1 MPMTS
6 EQAVRAYPSPPPGVC
21 RLLLFAALGCGA
33 GAQASDRVADVS
45 ILLDRSLD
53 VGNNRPLVDI
63 TVCDATGAH
72 CQAVP
77 RVLLDTGSTG
87 LMLKKAV
94 WSGLPMPLHRL
105 HSPAGPWGLCARF
118 DGLAVWSWIA
128 WAQVEIAGLR
138 TLEAIPLGL
147 MDDAAQA
154 PPACR
159 ATDGSGSLPGD
170 VNGILGV
177 GAPRRF
183 CLNYAGG
190 QCPLGRLTSV
200 YYTLHSSDGH
210 WEAAQPPSSVDLP
223 NPVAHFPPGYNDGI
237 VLRMPAL
244 EHAQVSGGALHGE
257 LHFGVASSRHALF
270 PPSALREFPAAYDTH
285 VTGTLYVG
293 AARYQGMIGV
303 DSGTT
308 YTVLPHR
315 LTCLGRDCRKPVGHR
330 IDPVAAYVAFD
341 ELESPEGGEGGA
353 ARHAAAHRSRFCVAL
368 ADLETLTET
377 AGDWGACDAAAQIEE
392 HDLPVLGMPFLFG
405 RTLGIG
411 LGGTAAPSGRVYPRG
426 YLLIVD
432 TPVAA
437 AGVARAAD

>member
-1 MPMTS
+1 MTP
-6 EQAVRAYPSPPPGVC
+6 EHAVRAYLVPHSGVC
-21 RLLLFAALGCGA
+21 RLLLVAALSCGA

-63 TVCDATGAH
+63 IVCDATGAR
-72 CQAVP
+72 CQSVP

-94 WSGLPMPLHRL
+94 WSSLPMPLHRL

-138 TLEAIPLGL
+138 TLEAIPLAL
-147 MDDAAQA
+147 IDDSAQA

-159 ATDGSGSLPGD
+159 AIDGSGNLPGD

-183 CLNYAGG
+183 CLNFEGG
-190 QCPLGRLTSV
+190 QCPLDGPSSV

-244 EHAQVSGGALHGE
+244 KHAQASGRALHGE
-257 LHFGVASSRHALF
+257 LHFGVARSRNALF
-270 PPSALREFPAAYDTH
+270 PPAALAEIPAAFDSH
-285 VTGTLYVG
+285 FAGTLTIG
-293 AARYQGMIGV
+293 AAHYQGMLSV
-303 DSGTT
+303 DSGTA
-308 YTVLPHR
+308 YTALPHQ
-315 LTCLGRDCRKPVGHR
+315 LACLGRDCRKPGGHR
-330 IDPVAAYVAFD
+330 IDQVAAYVAFGGI
-341 ELESPEGGEGGA
+341 ESRERVEGGA
-353 ARHAAAHRSRFCVAL
+353 ASNGVAHPPRFCLPL
-368 ADLETLTET
+368 ADLETLAET
-377 AGDWGACDAAAQIEE
+377 AGDWGACDAAAQIEDLV
-392 HDLPVLGMPFLFG
+392 DLPVLGMPFLFG
-405 RTLGIG
+405 RTVGIG
-411 LGGTAAPSGRVYPRG
+411 IGGSTAPSGRVYPRG

-437 AGVARAAD
+437 AGVARGAD